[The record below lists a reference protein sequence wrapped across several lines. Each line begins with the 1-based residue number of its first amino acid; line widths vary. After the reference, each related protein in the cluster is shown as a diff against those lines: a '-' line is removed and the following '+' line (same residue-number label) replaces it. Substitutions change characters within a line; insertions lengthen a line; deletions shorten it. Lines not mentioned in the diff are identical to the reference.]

1 MFSRDLVLTRL
12 LAAVPPR
19 LRVVGSDDGADQLP
33 TPPGQGPGGFRRGV
47 AALQHRNYRYYF
59 FGQAV
64 SLIGTWMQ
72 SVSQPWLVLLLG
84 GSPLQLGLVLAL
96 QFAPPMFLAPLGGV
110 LADRV
115 DKRKV
120 LMVTA
125 VVAAIQAVILFAL
138 TVTGV
143 VQIWHVMVLA
153 TMLGFVS
160 AVEMPVRQSFAA
172 ELVPRRDLVNAIA
185 LNSANFNL
193 ARVIGPGLAGLALA
207 FFGPAFNFGINAVSY
222 VAVLVGLWLMDPT
235 ALHRVERP
243 ERFESVRRSLA
254 DGLRYAIHT
263 PTVLWPLA
271 LLLGVAT
278 FGMNFQTLLPLYARD
293 TLGMGAEG
301 YGLLYATMG
310 AGSLIGSLSLAFA
323 ARRPMLGLM
332 LGGAAAFVVFELLL
346 GLTREGNLAF
356 PLILLVGLSSMVMVN
371 TINVMVQNSVSH
383 ELRGRVMSLYVT
395 VFAGS
400 APIGGFFAGA
410 VAELWQA
417 PAGFVLGS
425 LLSVLAIGLVAWQLL
440 LRDQPWTDASAAT
453 SPVAPDEDTRRV
465 ASR

>member
-1 MFSRDLVLTRL
+1 MFSPGLALTRV

-19 LRVVGSDDGADQLP
+19 LRVVGSNEGDGPLP
-33 TPPGQGPGGFRRGV
+33 PSSGEGPGPFRRGL
-47 AALQHRNYRYYF
+47 AALHHRNYRYYWL
-59 FGQAV
+59 GQIV
-64 SLIGTWMQ
+64 SLVGTWMQ

-96 QFAPPMFLAPLGGV
+96 EFTPPMFLAPLGGV

-115 DKRKV
+115 DKRQA
-120 LMVTA
+120 LMVTSVVKA
-125 VVAAIQAVILFAL
+125 VQAVILFAL
-138 TVTGV
+138 TITGV
-143 VQIWHVMVLA
+143 VQIWHVMLLA
-153 TMLGFVS
+153 TMLGFAS
-160 AVEMPVRQSFAA
+160 AVEMPVRQAFAA

-185 LNSANFNL
+185 LNSASFNL
-193 ARVIGPGLAGLALA
+193 ARVVGPAVAGIALA

-222 VAVLVGLWLMDPT
+222 VAVLIGLWWIDPE

-243 ERFESVRRSLA
+243 ERFDTVRRSLA
-254 DGLRYAIHT
+254 EGLRYAIHT
-263 PTVLWPLA
+263 PSVLWPLA

-278 FGMNFQTLLPLYARD
+278 FGMNFQTLLPLFARN

-301 YGLLYATMG
+301 YGTLYATMG
-310 AGSLIGSLSLAFA
+310 VGSLIGSLGLAFA
-323 ARRPMLGLM
+323 SRRPMLGLM
-332 LGGAAAFVVFELLL
+332 LGGGAAFVVFELLL
-346 GLTREGNLAF
+346 GLTRDPRFAY
-356 PLILLVGLSSMVMVN
+356 PLILLIGLSSMLMIN

-400 APIGGFFAGA
+400 APIGGFLAGA
-410 VAELWQA
+410 VAEVWQA

-425 LLSVLAIGLVAWQLL
+425 LLSALAIGLVAWQLL
-440 LRDQPWTDASAAT
+440 FRDKDWADASASAR
-453 SPVAPDEDTRRV
+453 ALPDEERRRA

>member
-1 MFSRDLVLTRL
+1 MFSPGLALTRV

-19 LRVVGSDDGADQLP
+19 LRVVGSNEGDGPLP
-33 TPPGQGPGGFRRGV
+33 PSSSEGPGPFRRGL
-47 AALQHRNYRYYF
+47 AALHHRNYRYYWL
-59 FGQAV
+59 GQIV
-64 SLIGTWMQ
+64 SLVGTWMQ

-96 QFAPPMFLAPLGGV
+96 EFTPPMFLAPLGGV

-115 DKRKV
+115 DKRQA
-120 LMVTA
+120 LMVTSVVKA
-125 VVAAIQAVILFAL
+125 VQAVILFAL
-138 TVTGV
+138 TITGV
-143 VQIWHVMVLA
+143 VQIWHVMLLA
-153 TMLGFVS
+153 TMLGFAS
-160 AVEMPVRQSFAA
+160 AVEMPVRQAFAA

-185 LNSANFNL
+185 LNSASFNL
-193 ARVIGPGLAGLALA
+193 ARVVGPAVAGIALA

-222 VAVLVGLWLMDPT
+222 VAVLIGLWWIDPE

-243 ERFESVRRSLA
+243 ERFDTVRRSLA
-254 DGLRYAIHT
+254 EGLRYAIHT
-263 PTVLWPLA
+263 PSVLWPLA

-278 FGMNFQTLLPLYARD
+278 FGMNFQTLLPLFARN

-301 YGLLYATMG
+301 YGTLYATMG
-310 AGSLIGSLSLAFA
+310 VGSLIGSLGLAFA
-323 ARRPMLGLM
+323 SRRPMLGLM
-332 LGGAAAFVVFELLL
+332 LGGGAAFVVFELLL
-346 GLTREGNLAF
+346 GLTRDPRFAY
-356 PLILLVGLSSMVMVN
+356 PLILLIGLSSMLMIN

-400 APIGGFFAGA
+400 APIGGFLAGA
-410 VAELWQA
+410 VAEVWQA

-425 LLSVLAIGLVAWQLL
+425 LLSALAIGLVAWQLL
-440 LRDQPWTDASAAT
+440 FRDKDWADASASAR
-453 SPVAPDEDTRRV
+453 ALPDEERRRA